1 MMHGLSLDLGSAMT
15 NPLRAQDALS
25 SRPPLAALLR
35 ERILVLDGAMG
46 TMVQAQGLSEEDY
59 RGALYTEH
67 ALPLKG
73 NHDVLCQ
80 TKPEAI
86 AQVHRAYFA
95 AGADVVE
102 TCTFSA
108 NAISQADYGLEL
120 ACRDINRAAAELALA
135 EAAQFT
141 AEDPSRPR
149 YVAGSIGPT
158 NRTLSMSASVEDP
171 GARQTS
177 FEELQQA
184 YRDQVAGLLDG
195 GVDCLLV
202 ETIFDTLN
210 AKAAWCAIDKEFAD
224 RGSRVPV
231 LLSGTITDAAGR
243 TLSGQTVEAFWTSI
257 EHSSPDAVGF
267 NCALGPQ
274 EMRPH
279 IESLAALADAPI
291 LCYPNAGLPNAFG
304 DYDLGPEA
312 MAEHAHAL
320 ASEGLV
326 NLVGGC
332 CGTTPEH
339 IQAIAQAVAGLTPRV
354 VPAPRAEPAFSGL
367 ERLELRAD
375 SNFCNIGERTNV
387 TGSRR
392 FARLILNG
400 DMATALEVARE
411 QVENG
416 AQMLDICMDEGMLD
430 AVPAMREFLRLLAA
444 EPDIAR
450 VPLVIDSSRFEVLM
464 EGLKNVQGRA
474 VVNSLSLKEGEEA
487 FLEQARLVHRLGASV
502 VIMAFDEE
510 GQAVDVDRRVAI
522 VERARR
528 LLHQVGFADRHIIFD
543 LNVLAIATGMEE
555 HNDYARA
562 FLEALGVLK
571 KRFPECSYSGGISN
585 LSFSFRGAD
594 EVREAMHAVFLQY
607 AIPAGLNMGIV
618 NAGKM
623 PLVDDLPEQLRNW
636 CEDLIFHRRPE
647 AAEDLLQWAEARRL
661 EKEAQGGEGV
671 VAPTQ
676 EAWRDEPCGK
686 RLAHALIH
694 GLPTFLE
701 VDLAEALQDYPDP
714 LSIIEGPLMD
724 GMNVVG
730 ERFGSGRMFLPQ
742 VVKSARVMKK
752 AVAYLQPYL
761 DAAKQEVRGGGRGKV
776 LMATVKGDVHDIGK
790 NIVGVI
796 LACNGFEIIDLGV
809 MVPAKTILESAKEND
824 VQLIGL
830 SGLITPSL
838 DEMNH
843 VASELERESFHLPL
857 LIGGATTSAAHTALK
872 IAPEYSGPTVHVLDA
887 SRAVHVAS
895 SLVTGEKR
903 TGFLQ
908 ENEQKQ
914 HDLREKHQKRDRAP
928 LLPFAEAA
936 SHATTLDYAERLIVP
951 PAHLGVQVQREVP
964 LADLRSRIDWS
975 PFFAAWELH
984 GRYPAIL
991 EDELVGEQARL
1002 LHHDAETLL
1011 DRLCTDQSLRAAAVF
1026 GLFPTASE
1034 GNDLV
1039 VDCSTEAERLGQ
1051 STWRLPMLRQQ
1062 RKGRSGQENRSLA
1075 DYIAPTE
1082 SAVCDHLGM
1091 FVVTAGLG
1099 LEALVQQAEQDH
1111 DDYQAILL
1119 KAVAD
1124 RLAEAYAEHLH
1135 EEVRRVH
1142 WAYAP
1147 EEHLANDE
1155 LIRERYR
1162 GIRPAPGYPACP
1174 DHSLK
1179 YDIFALLDAQA
1190 QIGVSLTESRAM
1202 LPTASVSGFFFAHPA
1217 ATYFGVGKI
1226 GEDQV
1231 QDYAERRGI
1240 STAEATRLLQAS
1252 IVV

>member
-1 MMHGLSLDLGSAMT
+1 MT

-25 SRPPLAALLR
+25 SRPPFAALLR

-46 TMVQAQGLSEEDY
+46 TMVQAQKLAEEDY
-59 RGALYTEH
+59 RGALYGDH
-67 ALPLKG
+67 DFPLKG

-86 AQVHRAYFA
+86 ALVHRAYFE
-95 AGADVVE
+95 AGADIVE

-108 NAISQADYGLEL
+108 NAISQADYGLES
-120 ACRDINRAAAELALA
+120 ACREINRAAAELALI
-135 EAAQFT
+135 EAARFT
-141 AEDPSRPR
+141 GENPSRPR

-158 NRTLSMSASVEDP
+158 NRTLSMSSSVENP
-171 GARQTS
+171 GARLIS
-177 FEELQQA
+177 FAELQQA

-210 AKAAWCAIDKEFAD
+210 AKAAWCAIAEEFAA
-224 RGSRVPV
+224 RASTIPV
-231 LLSGTITDAAGR
+231 LFSGTITDAAGR
-243 TLSGQTVEAFWTSI
+243 TLSGQTVEAFWTSL
-257 EHSSPDAVGF
+257 EHAKPDAIGF
-267 NCALGPQ
+267 NCALGPE

-304 DYDLGPEA
+304 EYDLGPDA
-312 MAEHAHAL
+312 MARHAHAL

-339 IQAIAQAVAGLTPRV
+339 IRAIADAVAGLTPRV
-354 VPAPRAEPAFSGL
+354 VPAPRPQPAFSGL
-367 ERLELRAD
+367 ERLELRED

-392 FARLILNG
+392 FARLILGG
-400 DMATALEVARE
+400 DMNAALEVARD

-430 AVPAMREFLRLLAA
+430 AVPAMREYLRLLAA

-450 VPLVIDSSRFEVLM
+450 VPLVIDSSRFEVLL
-464 EGLKNVQGRA
+464 EGLQNVQGRA
-474 VVNSLSLKEGEEA
+474 VVNSLSLKEGEES

-502 VIMAFDEE
+502 VIMAFDEN
-510 GQAVDVDRRVAI
+510 GQAVDVDRRVEI
-522 VERARR
+522 VERARE
-528 LLHQVGFADRHIIFD
+528 LLHQVGFVDRQIIFD

-562 FLEALGVLK
+562 FLDALTLLK
-571 KRFPECSYSGGISN
+571 KRYPACSFSGGISN

-623 PLVDDLPEQLRNW
+623 PLVDDLPQDLRGW
-636 CEDLIFHRRPE
+636 CEDLIFNRRPE
-647 AAEDLLQWAEARRL
+647 AAEDLLQWAEAQRRAL
-661 EKEAQGGEGV
+661 EALGGKVEV
-671 VAPTQ
+671 VAAQ
-676 EAWRDEPCGK
+676 EAWREGTCGE
-686 RLAHALIH
+686 RLAHALIQ

-701 VDLAEALQDYPDP
+701 PDLEEALQAYPDP

-730 ERFGSGRMFLPQ
+730 ERFGAGRMFLPQ

-752 AVAYLQPYL
+752 AVAYLQPHL
-761 DAAKQEVRGGGRGKV
+761 DEAKQEVRGGGRGKI

-843 VASELERESFHLPL
+843 VASELERESFHLPV
-857 LIGGATTSAAHTALK
+857 LIGGATTSAAHTALR
-872 IAPEYSGPTVHVLDA
+872 IAPAYSGPTVHVLDA
-887 SRAVHVAS
+887 SRAVQVAT
-895 SLVTGEKR
+895 SLVTAEKR
-903 TGFLQ
+903 TAFLQ
-908 ENEQKQ
+908 ENEVKQ
-914 HDLREKHQKRDRAP
+914 EGLREKHKRRDRAP

-936 SHATTLDYAERLIVP
+936 KRATRLDFAPRLLTP
-951 PAHLGVQVQREVP
+951 PAKPGVQVQTDLP
-964 LADLRSRIDWS
+964 LSKLRTRIDWT

-991 EDELVGEQARL
+991 EDELVGEHARSL
-1002 LHHDAETLL
+1002 FADAEALL
-1011 DRLCTDQSLRAAAVF
+1011 DRLCADQSLRAAAVF
-1026 GLFPTASE
+1026 ALFPAASDGE
-1034 GNDLV
+1034 DIV
-1039 VDCSTEAERLGQ
+1039 VDCTSEAARLGT
-1051 STWRLPMLRQQ
+1051 SSWRLPMLRQQ
-1062 RKGRSGQENRSLA
+1062 REGRSGQENRSLA
-1075 DYIAPTE
+1075 DYLAPHT
-1082 SAVCDHLGM
+1082 ADVRDHLGC

-1099 LEALVQQAEQDH
+1099 LEKLVAQAESAH

-1119 KAVAD
+1119 KAIAD

-1142 WAYAP
+1142 WGYAA
-1147 EEHLANDE
+1147 EEHLDNQE

-1179 YDIFALLDAQA
+1179 DDIFALLDATA
-1190 QIGVSLTESRAM
+1190 KIGVSLTESRAM

-1231 QDYAERRGI
+1231 QDYADRRGMPF
-1240 STAEATRLLQAS
+1240 AEALRLLQTS
-1252 IVV
+1252 VVT